1 MGMRGLPQGEKQPTG
16 GEKKRNGHYG
26 ANKLY
31 KSNKFKQ

>member
-1 MGMRGLPQGEKQPTG
+1 MGMRGLPQGKKQPTG
-16 GEKKRNGHYG
+16 GGKRNGHYG